1 MTGNKI
7 TGTLAF
13 AVFTA
18 VLSSFKCGYDLY
30 VINAPQEVIESHYG
44 RLLTTLDDQKA
55 TNEYTVNSTE
65 DVPTVAHPV
74 DTIPTPWA
82 EEESMEF
89 ALHVTM
95 LWSLSV
101 YSFAIGGMI
110 ASLFGGF
117 LGDKLGR
124 IKALWVANCLAL
136 VGALLMVL
144 SKLGPSHILIIS
156 GRGISGLYCGIIS
169 VLVPMYISEIAPTS
183 LRGALSTF
191 HQLAI
196 VTGILISQILGL
208 RFVLG
213 NQDLWHV
220 LLGLSMVPVVLQS
233 LLLFFCPESPRYL
246 YIKVDQEDKAEDS
259 LKRLRGSDD
268 VTKDITDMRGEK
280 EDASCEQEVSIIKLF
295 TNSSY
300 RKPILAAL
308 ALHMTQQFFGTTII
322 FYYSTHVFEIAGIS
336 HPDYAMIGLGIVNVV
351 FTVVSVFLV
360 EKRGR
365 IFLLNIGHRWTF
377 WCVILM
383 LGGFCQ
389 RFAWMNYLSM
399 ATIFFFT
406 AFFGIG
412 LGPIP
417 WFMVA
422 EFFTQGPRP
431 AALALAAFSNW
442 TCNFIIAL
450 TFPYIVEFGGLYLF
464 LYLLFRFLCS
474 FIKIRETKGKSFQKI
489 AAVWRRISGSI
500 AEEEVESLGA
510 TETV

>member
-1 MTGNKI
+1 MTGDKI

-30 VINAPQEVIESHYG
+30 VVNAPREVIKSHY
-44 RLLTTLDDQKA
+44 RRVLTSLDDQKA
-55 TNEYTVNSTE
+55 TNEYTLNSTE
-65 DVPTVAHPV
+65 DVPTVPHPV
-74 DTIPTPWA
+74 DPIPTPWA

-89 ALHVTM
+89 AHLITI

-110 ASLFGGF
+110 ASLFGGL
-117 LGDKLGR
+117 LGEKFGR

-136 VGALLMVL
+136 VGALLMGL

-156 GRGISGLYCGIIS
+156 GRVVSGLYCGIIS

-183 LRGALSTF
+183 LRGALGTF

-208 RFVLG
+208 HFVLG

-220 LLGLSMVPVVLQS
+220 LLGLSVVPVVLQS

-246 YIKVDQEDKAEDS
+246 YIKVDEEVKARDS

-268 VTKDITDMRGEK
+268 VTKDMNDMRREK
-280 EDASCEQEVSIIKLF
+280 EDTSCEQEVSIIKLF

-300 RKPILAAL
+300 RKPVLVAVM
-308 ALHMTQQFFGTTII
+308 LHMNQQFYGTNVS
-322 FYYSTHVFEIAGIS
+322 FYYSTPVFESAGIS

-365 IFLLNIGHRWTF
+365 LSLLKIGFIGMLLSAILMSVGFCQQDFGELYIFLL
-377 WCVILM
+377 VL
-383 LGGFCQ
+383 FC
-389 RFAWMNYLSM
+389 FLSSS
-399 ATIFFFT
+399 
-406 AFFGIG
+406 
-412 LGPIP
+412 LK
-417 WFMVA
+417 
-422 EFFTQGPRP
+422 
-431 AALALAAFSNW
+431 
-442 TCNFIIAL
+442 
-450 TFPYIVEFGGLYLF
+450 FP
-464 LYLLFRFLCS
+464 
-474 FIKIRETKGKSFQKI
+474 ETEGKSFKEI
-489 AAVWRRISGSI
+489 AAKF
-500 AEEEVESLGA
+500 
-510 TETV
+510 

>member
-30 VINAPQEVIESHYG
+30 VINAPREIIESHY
-44 RLLTTLDDQKA
+44 RRVLTTLDDRKA

-65 DVPTVAHPV
+65 NVPTVPHPV
-74 DTIPTPWA
+74 DPNPTTWA

-89 ALHVTM
+89 AHLITM

-110 ASLFGGF
+110 ASLLGGL

-136 VGALLMVL
+136 VGALLMGL
-144 SKLGPSHILIIS
+144 SKLGTSHILIIS

-169 VLVPMYISEIAPTS
+169 VLVPMYIIEIAPAS
-183 LRGALSTF
+183 LRGALGTF

-196 VTGILISQILGL
+196 ITGSLISQILGL

-213 NQDLWHV
+213 NQDLWHI
-220 LLGLSMVPVVLQS
+220 LLGLSVVPVVLQS

-246 YIKVDQEDKAEDS
+246 YIKVDEEIKARDS

-268 VTKDITDMRGEK
+268 VTKDITDMRREK

-295 TNSSY
+295 TKSSY
-300 RKPILAAL
+300 RKPILTAL
-308 ALHMTQQFFGTTII
+308 TLHVIQQFSGNSVI
-322 FYYSTHVFEIAGIS
+322 FYCSIHIFETAGIS
-336 HPDYAMIGLGIVNVV
+336 HPDYAMIGVGIVNVV

-365 IFLLNIGHRWTF
+365 FSQLDDGDTGMFLSAVLISA
-377 WCVILM
+377 
-383 LGGFCQ
+383 GFCP
-389 RFAWMNYLSM
+389 RFAWMSYLSM
-399 ATIFFFT
+399 AAIFFFT
-406 AFFGIG
+406 AFFGFG
-412 LGPIP
+412 PGPIP
-417 WFMVA
+417 WFLVA

-431 AALALAAFSNW
+431 SALAIAAFSNW
-442 TCNFIIAL
+442 TCNFIIFISL
-450 TFPYIVEFGGLYLF
+450 TYIVDISGLYIF
-464 LYLLFRFLCS
+464 LYLLFRFPFS
-474 FIKIRETKGKSFQKI
+474 FVKIPETKGKSFQEI
-489 AAVWRRISGSI
+489 AA
-500 AEEEVESLGA
+500 EF
-510 TETV
+510 

>member
-1 MTGNKI
+1 MTNSKI

-18 VLSSFKCGYDLY
+18 VLSSFKCGYDFY
-30 VINAPQEVIESHYG
+30 VINAPQEVIESHY
-44 RLLTTLDDQKA
+44 RLVLTTMDDQKA

-65 DVPTVAHPV
+65 DVPTVPHTMNP
-74 DTIPTPWA
+74 IPTSWD

-89 ALHVTM
+89 AQLITM

-110 ASLFGGF
+110 ASLFGGL

-136 VGALLMVL
+136 VGALLMGL

-183 LRGALSTF
+183 LRGALGTC

-220 LLGLSMVPVVLQS
+220 LLGLSVVPVALQS

-246 YIKVDQEDKAEDS
+246 YIKVDEEVKARDS
-259 LKRLRGSDD
+259 LKSLRGSDD
-268 VTKDITDMRGEK
+268 VTKDITEMRREK
-280 EDASCEQEVSIIKLF
+280 EDASCDQEVSIIKLF

-300 RKPILAAL
+300 WKPILAAL
-308 ALHMTQQFFGTTII
+308 RLHMTQQFFGTNVI
-322 FYYSTHVFEIAGIS
+322 FYYSAYIFEIAGIS

-351 FTVVSVFLV
+351 FTVVFVFFV

-365 IFLLNIGHRWTF
+365 CFLLNIGLVGTF
-377 WCVILM
+377 CCVIWMSLA
-383 LGGFCQ
+383 FCPQ
-389 RFAWMNYLSM
+389 FAWMSYVSL
-399 ATIFFFT
+399 AAIFFFT

-412 LGPIP
+412 PGPLP

-431 AALALAAFSNW
+431 AALAIAAFSNW
-442 TCNFIIAL
+442 TCSFIIVISL
-450 TFPYIVEFGGLYLF
+450 TYILDFRGLYIF
-464 LYLLFRFLCS
+464 LYLLFRFPLV
-474 FIKIRETKGKSFQKI
+474 FIKIPETKGKSFQEI
-489 AAVWRRISGSI
+489 AA
-500 AEEEVESLGA
+500 EF
-510 TETV
+510 